1 MSDPT
6 DKRHQEQA
14 DPGETS
20 GGVAS
25 GQEAPD
31 EAGAAEGDSSRQ
43 EAPAREEPLPEDTET
58 LKERVRELE
67 SKVDELEEAVSS
79 YWDQALRAKA
89 EGENARRRAEK
100 DVEQAR
106 KYALEGFLK
115 ELLPV
120 KDSLEMALQVEVSG
134 GESAE
139 KLHKGVEMTAGM
151 LEEVLQKQGVEEV
164 NPLEEVFDPNYHQAM
179 TTVET
184 EGEPNRVVSVM
195 QKGYLLNG
203 RLVRPALVEVSVR
216 AGEGQGS
223 ARTDGS
229 SEAPG
234 NES

>member
-1 MSDPT
+1 MSDST
-6 DKRHQEQA
+6 DKRYSDENAA
-14 DPGETS
+14 D
-20 GGVAS
+20 
-25 GQEAPD
+25 
-31 EAGAAEGDSSRQ
+31 
-43 EAPAREEPLPEDTET
+43 EAPAAEAASEEAQREPTEALPEDPEA
-58 LKERVRELE
+58 LKERVRDLE
-67 SKVDELEEAVSS
+67 SKVNELEETVSS

-120 KDSLEMALQVEVSG
+120 KDSLEMALQVEISG
-134 GESAE
+134 EEGAQ
-139 KLHKGVEMTAGM
+139 KLHKGVEMTMGM
-151 LEEVLQKQGVEEV
+151 LDEVLQKQGVEEI
-164 NPLEEVFDPNYHQAM
+164 NPFEEVFDPNYHQAM

-216 AGEGQGS
+216 PGEGGGNS
-223 ARTDGS
+223 PGA
-229 SEAPG
+229 SEEPPQD
-234 NES
+234 ES